1 MTSYGDTLEAPL
13 GDEEFQ
19 RHQPDNDY
27 GEQNGHISP
36 QNGIMSPQNNN
47 HEPSP
52 MPNEGF
58 MKYNDNPEKNL
69 KPSQINQV
77 NQSQSTNGTITNRS
91 HDSHNQSQRI
101 KYGSE
106 QNYQEAPMLHNGQK
120 SQSLS
125 LEYGKTIRLLRNGDE
140 FYRGHKFVINSRKYR
155 YFDVFMDDI
164 SNDLNANFGA
174 IRKIH
179 TPTGGHRIKSL
190 DQMED
195 GKTYVAA
202 GNSRFVK
209 LK

>member
-13 GDEEFQ
+13 ADEEFQ
-19 RHQPDNDY
+19 LHQPNDF
-27 GEQNGHISP
+27 GEQNDHISQP
-36 QNGIMSPQNNN
+36 NGIISPQNNN
-47 HEPSP
+47 EPSP
-52 MPNEGF
+52 LPTEGF
-58 MKYNDNPEKNL
+58 MKYNENLEKNL

-77 NQSQSTNGTITNRS
+77 NQSQSTNGAITNRS
-91 HDSHNQSQRI
+91 HDSNQQQRI

-106 QNYQEAPMLHNGQK
+106 QNYQDPPMLHNGQK

-179 TPTGGHRIKSL
+179 TPTGGHRIRSL
-190 DQMED
+190 EQMED

-202 GNSRFVK
+202 GNSRFIK